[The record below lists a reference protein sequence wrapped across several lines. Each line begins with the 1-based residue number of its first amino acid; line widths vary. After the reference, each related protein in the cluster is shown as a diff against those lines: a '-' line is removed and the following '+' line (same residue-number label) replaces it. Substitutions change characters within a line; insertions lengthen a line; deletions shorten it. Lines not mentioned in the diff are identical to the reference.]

1 MLKMKFPAETVK
13 FSTGNAIV
21 LCPALFP
28 RCAGYALIIDRWN
41 MNHLLTHAA
50 APLPRH
56 RRQYHTIY
64 AIMRYRL

>member
-28 RCAGYALIIDRWN
+28 RGAGYALIIDRWN

-56 RRQYHTIY
+56 D
-64 AIMRYRL
+64 